1 MDRGEV
7 LASIERAA
15 QDGVTELNLASQAIE
30 YLPPEIGG
38 LSDLVH
44 LDLDDNAFPNV
55 PVEIGN
61 LSRLEV
67 LRLGANHELKVIPQI
82 D

>member
-7 LASIERAA
+7 LASIEKAV
-15 QDGVTELNLASQAIE
+15 QNGVTELDLANQAIE
-30 YLPPEIGG
+30 YLPPEIGRLSG
-38 LSDLVH
+38 LVR
-44 LDLDDNAFPNV
+44 LDLDGNSFPNV

-67 LRLGANHELKVIPQI
+67 LQLGVIMN
-82 D
+82 